1 MLNAETSF
9 KLIALYRTPSNPT
22 AFDRHYMD
30 VHAPLA
36 RKIPGLSR
44 LVVNRG
50 ITPPWGGQSPYY
62 LVAEM
67 QFPDEATFTAA
78 MASPENRATGKDLRQ
93 FAGDLVTLVVVRE
106 EKL

>member
-1 MLNAETSF
+1 VLPAGSTRSRR
-9 KLIALYRTPSNPT
+9 LIGPRREAGIDT
-22 AFDRHYMD
+22 
-30 VHAPLA
+30 VEPLRSGRA
-36 RKIPGLSR
+36 R

-93 FAGDLVTLVVVRE
+93 FAGDLVTLVVIRE